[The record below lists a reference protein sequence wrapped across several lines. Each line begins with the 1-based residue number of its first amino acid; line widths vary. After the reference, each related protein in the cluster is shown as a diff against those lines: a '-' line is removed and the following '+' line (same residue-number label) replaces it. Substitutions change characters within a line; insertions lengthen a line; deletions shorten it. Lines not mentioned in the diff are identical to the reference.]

1 MADRYD
7 RHCFPFES
15 PLVPLPQN
23 HRRGFL
29 NHRISRRLPVALVV
43 CAWLLLASS
52 LFAGQASGNR
62 NTPRKAQASENGNTV
77 PRKARFL
84 QALNISLGT
93 VPVAPPGNAPSGDGS
108 PYGYFGNAA
117 SANSPSGSIPAQ
129 GPAGSP
135 PGGGGAG
142 GGDGGGIPPPPGGGL
157 PVDGGAPGGGD
168 SGGGQGGGGAPV
180 NVTAEQGAILK
191 ACGREMGVP
200 DGMWYPGAPCNID
213 KWLTC
218 DPDGTVNGIVIRDKG
233 ISGSI
238 CSNIG
243 LLTSLVKI
251 DMANNSLSGSIP
263 TSLGNLA
270 RLAVFNLQQNRL
282 TGHFPPTMSRLAS
295 LQMFDVNTNNLYGPL
310 LYPVGTLSNI
320 KLINVARNNFSGS
333 LPTSIYTLTS
343 LQEMDV
349 SENSL
354 TGSLPLSASALSGL
368 QMLNMVNNRFS
379 GELPT
384 TLGNLTS
391 LTRVELGR
399 NYFTGSL
406 PTSLGQLTALISL
419 GLQGN
424 TLGGSIPSQLGALIS
439 LNTLDLSNNQLRG
452 ALPATLG
459 NLSSLTDLKIGGT
472 DLMCPSAAGHPPCGV
487 WQDASSEF
495 CQTCPAFCT
504 NCSTAALPPKP
515 AAAAPTSPAP
525 APPAAAAASLSTP
538 RQKFIIGIAVG
549 AAALLLLGALGIYL
563 WFRCSSRG
571 KPEAPPIPSQILMC
585 RRYSL
590 DQVKKATGGWAEANH
605 IGTGGY
611 GEVYK
616 GVCPFD
622 DSVVWAVKRAKILT
636 NDFKREVRP
645 FVEESK
651 VAAFKDPLLPEASD
665 DLILTLAKIGLQCTA
680 LPASSRPPMSEV
692 SRKLETLKREHFHSS
707 GMDGRDPSDVDQRLA
722 KIDQELDRRAESGL
736 SIQAEFVRLNIMSES
751 GEYIKETEI
760 SVAGGGYSDRSSG
773 VLLQSQE
780 ISQEFCQEI
789 PSGR

>member
-1 MADRYD
+1 MCYSVTAPPSR
-7 RHCFPFES
+7 
-15 PLVPLPQN
+15 PLNSTPLPTDTLM
-23 HRRGFL
+23 FAC
-29 NHRISRRLPVALVV
+29 P
-43 CAWLLLASS
+43 SS
-52 LFAGQASGNR
+52 
-62 NTPRKAQASENGNTV
+62 
-77 PRKARFL
+77 
-84 QALNISLGT
+84 
-93 VPVAPPGNAPSGDGS
+93 
-108 PYGYFGNAA
+108 
-117 SANSPSGSIPAQ
+117 
-129 GPAGSP
+129 
-135 PGGGGAG
+135 
-142 GGDGGGIPPPPGGGL
+142 
-157 PVDGGAPGGGD
+157 
-168 SGGGQGGGGAPV
+168 
-180 NVTAEQGAILK
+180 
-191 ACGREMGVP
+191 
-200 DGMWYPGAPCNID
+200 
-213 KWLTC
+213 
-218 DPDGTVNGIVIRDKG
+218 
-233 ISGSI
+233 
-238 CSNIG
+238 
-243 LLTSLVKI
+243 
-251 DMANNSLSGSIP
+251 
-263 TSLGNLA
+263 
-270 RLAVFNLQQNRL
+270 
-282 TGHFPPTMSRLAS
+282 
-295 LQMFDVNTNNLYGPL
+295 
-310 LYPVGTLSNI
+310 
-320 KLINVARNNFSGS
+320 NVARNNFSGS

-439 LNTLDLSNNQLRG
+439 LNTLDVSNNQFWGALPATPIPPFPPTFPSASLPLPLLLPTITRDESNNQFWGALPQTSSTTSSGALFPPPQSPDVSNNHDLSNNQLRG

-472 DLMCPSAAGHPPCGV
+472 DLTCPSAAGHPPCGV

-538 RQKFIIGIAVG
+538 RQGFIIGIAVG
-549 AAALLLLGALGIYL
+549 AAALLLLLGALGIYL
-563 WFRCSSRG
+563 CPITRAFQVGPLMCRRYSQLQVKSICAPLSSLHPPIPPLLPC

-611 GEVYK
+611 GEGMKLLAVECTVV
-616 GVCPFD
+616 GWDGLSGECPFVYPL
-622 DSVVWAVKRAKILT
+622 VVEEMATKSHPHLVRLLGYCVDMDMTTEHHEQIVIYEFCANGDLEKYLNGGFGVPRCAAIGGDNAEAGHSLAELNHIRTSLCSPVCHIPHRSYGVLLLEVITLKPVILSIDGGQF
-636 NDFKREVRP
+636 NIKDWVRP

-692 SRKLETLKREHFHSS
+692 SRKLESLKREHFHSS

-751 GEYIKETEI
+751 GEYIKENEI
-760 SVAGGGYSDRSSG
+760 SAASGGYSNRSSG
-773 VLLQSQE
+773 VILLQSQE